1 LEFEDCEEKEKL
13 KREGIKLER
22 RQREKKDTH
31 KIMKNT
37 QMRKRET
44 WKNRYIEMRKTNAGE
59 KN

>member
-1 LEFEDCEEKEKL
+1 V
-13 KREGIKLER
+13 ER

-31 KIMKNT
+31 KHEIMKNT

-44 WKNRYIEMRKTNAGE
+44 WKNRDIEMRKRNAGE